1 MGTQFSFF
9 LQANPLGKGAPD
21 HLRETDGF
29 YGHAPDRAVRC
40 RQMSR
45 KALIGMA
52 HDARA
57 AAAAVDHVATLGRVV
72 KRRTYPILDL
82 LRMMGTLDSN
92 KLGTRG
98 RLWTHAE
105 TGENLLFQLK
115 TPRRSVKNL
124 FQTLQESW
132 PYRCPSARPVAK
144 AYITNQSNHNN
155 GVTKQKDVTIT

>member
-1 MGTQFSFF
+1 
-9 LQANPLGKGAPD
+9 
-21 HLRETDGF
+21 
-29 YGHAPDRAVRC
+29 
-40 RQMSR
+40 MSR

-115 TPRRSVKNL
+115 TPRRSV
-124 FQTLQESW
+124 
-132 PYRCPSARPVAK
+132 
-144 AYITNQSNHNN
+144 SNSS
-155 GVTKQKDVTIT
+155 GVLAL